1 MKVKGMIAMDV
12 LVSVIIT
19 TYCRPVQML
28 LRAVNSVR
36 NQTYQ
41 NLEIIVVDDSPEEYS
56 ERENVRQFVLSLNDD
71 RIRYIA
77 HEKNRGACAAR
88 NTGIVAAN
96 GKYIAFLDDDDE
108 WLEDKISEQV
118 SVIEACDDQTALVYC
133 NTYCA
138 RDSSGKWE
146 KEEHELLAGYVYD
159 KLILSNFIGSTSYPL
174 IRTEALRQ
182 IGCFDP
188 LMKSAQDYD
197 VWLRI
202 SQKYKIAYTE
212 KVLAVYHTYKGERI
226 SLNPKNKISGLER
239 LKEKNIAY
247 IEKNANAYWYRTIKI
262 APFYAANNQM
272 GKAIGCWL
280 RAITKKPFSIIKNL
294 KYLRL
299 VLLTGIQS
307 RKERSQEKQME
318 K

>member
-1 MKVKGMIAMDV
+1 MDA
-12 LVSVIIT
+12 LVSVVIT

-28 LRAVNSVR
+28 MKALNSVR

-41 NLEIIVVDDSPEEYS
+41 NLEIIIVDDSPNDYS
-56 ERENVRQFVLSLNDD
+56 ERKNVREFVLSLNDD

-77 HEKNRGACAAR
+77 HEKNCGACVAR
-88 NTGIVAAN
+88 NTGIAAAS

-108 WLEDKISEQV
+108 WLGDKISEQV

-133 NTYCA
+133 NAYCA
-138 RDSSGKWE
+138 SDSSGQWE

-159 KLILSNFIGSTSYPL
+159 KLILNNFIGSTSYPL

-182 IGCFDP
+182 IGGFDS

-197 VWLRI
+197 AWLRI
-202 SQKYKIAYTE
+202 SQKYKIAYTA
-212 KVLAVYHTYKGERI
+212 KVLAVYHTHKGERI

-239 LKEKNIAY
+239 LKEKNIEY
-247 IEKNANAYWYRTIKI
+247 IEKNANAFWCRTIKI
-262 APFYAANNQM
+262 APFYAADNQM
-272 GKAIGCWL
+272 AKAISFWFQS
-280 RAITKKPFSIIKNL
+280 ATKKPFRVMKNL
-294 KYLRL
+294 KYLCL
-299 VLLTGIQS
+299 VLSIGYKAGKKCS
-307 RKERSQEKQME
+307 KKN